1 MSRLTEV
8 FDRARSQGRAALI
21 GYLPAGFPT
30 AEDSARLMT
39 AMVAGGVDIVEVG
52 MPYSDPVMDGPV
64 IQAAANTA
72 LAGGATMHTVMSC
85 VSAVRDAG
93 AVACVMSYW
102 NPIERYG
109 VAKFADD
116 LAAAGGSAA
125 ITPDLS
131 PQEAAEWVGV
141 SDNAGVERVFLVAPS
156 STQARLDLVCSTT
169 NGFVYAASL
178 MGVTGNAE
186 ADAGVAQVL
195 VTRTREHTSSPVAV
209 GLGVSTA
216 EQAHDIAK
224 FADGVIVGSAF
235 IRAVNSA
242 SSIAE
247 ACERVETL
255 ARQLREGVC
264 H

>member
-1 MSRLTEV
+1 MGRLAAAFEA
-8 FDRARSQGRAALI
+8 ARSEGRAALI
-21 GYLPAGFPT
+21 GYLPAGFPS
-30 AEDSARLMT
+30 AEESAEFMK

-72 LAGGATMHTVMSC
+72 LVGGATMHTALAC
-85 VSAVRDAG
+85 VTAVHDAG

-109 VAKFADD
+109 VTQFASD
-116 LAAAGGSAA
+116 LSDAGGAA
-125 ITPDLS
+125 VITPDLS
-131 PQEAAEWVGV
+131 PQEAHAWTQA
-141 SDNAGVERVFLVAPS
+141 SDAAGVERVFLVAPS
-156 STQARLDLVCSTT
+156 STDERLGLVTSAA

-186 ADAGVAQVL
+186 ADAAVAETL
-195 VTRTREHTSSPVAV
+195 VARARRHTSLPVAV

-216 EQAHDIAK
+216 AQAHEIAQ

-235 IRAVNSA
+235 IRAINAAISPADAKARVA
-242 SSIAE
+242 ALAAE
-247 ACERVETL
+247 
-255 ARQLREGVC
+255 LREGVAR
-264 H
+264 